1 MNLYTIS
8 IFLITYLICS
18 ISPSIEICKIK
29 KGEDIRN
36 LGSRNAGTTNAIR
49 VMGKFWGIVV
59 FLLDILKVFIS
70 YGIIYF
76 IGKTFNQDINVTLKS
91 IFIVA
96 ATLGHCYPIY
106 YSFKG
111 GKGVAVTLAA
121 SFILD
126 YKVAL
131 VCLIVGILLIIIT
144 RMVSIGSVGGI
155 ILFVIITFVMN
166 KEYIIPNI
174 IVSIIIL
181 LKHRTNIIRIM
192 QGKENK
198 IY

>member
-8 IFLITYLICS
+8 IFVITYLICS
-18 ISPSIEICKIK
+18 ISPAIEICKIK
-29 KGEDIRN
+29 NGEDIRN
-36 LGSRNAGTTNAIR
+36 LGSKNAGTTNAIR

-70 YGIIYF
+70 FGIIYF
-76 IGKTFNQDINVTLKS
+76 IGSIFNQDININLKS
-91 IFIVA
+91 VLIVA

-121 SFILD
+121 AFILD
-126 YKVAL
+126 YQVATI
-131 VCLIVGILLIIIT
+131 CLIAGIVMILVSK
-144 RMVSIGSVGGI
+144 MVSVGSIGGI
-155 ILFVIITFVMN
+155 ILFMIITLVMIP
-166 KEYIIPNI
+166 EYIIPSI
-174 IVSIIIL
+174 IVSLIIL
-181 LKHRTNIIRIM
+181 LKHRSNIIRIIE
-192 QGKENK
+192 GKENK